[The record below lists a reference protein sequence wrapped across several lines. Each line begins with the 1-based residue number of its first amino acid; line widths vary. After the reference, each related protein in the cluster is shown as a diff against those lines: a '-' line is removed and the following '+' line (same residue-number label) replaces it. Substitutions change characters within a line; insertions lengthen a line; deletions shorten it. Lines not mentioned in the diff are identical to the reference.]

1 MLHRF
6 STNPCSTI
14 RLISAQ
20 GYKESPLGEPFQA
33 VFSVIPRF
41 ITQNRARIYRKN
53 GLVNILTMVLTT
65 TILR

>member
-14 RLISAQ
+14 RLIRAP
-20 GYKESPLGEPFQA
+20 GYKESPLGEPFQS
-33 VFSVIPRF
+33 VFSVNPRF